1 MGGGYAA
8 AVVARF
14 AFVVVLLLTLAACGH
29 EKPTQQVHDTVDRF
43 GKAVA
48 DKDYQKLCDDLLA
61 KNLIDALEESGVAC
75 ELALKTGFGDVKDPK
90 IAVKTVAV
98 NGDKALVSV
107 HSTAKN
113 QTPSD
118 DTIALVKEKGTWK
131 VSSLAQPQPQPPS
144 QP

>member
-1 MGGGYAA
+1 MVGGYAA

-14 AFVVVLLLTLAACGH
+14 ASVVVLVLALAACGQ
-29 EKPTQQVHDTVDRF
+29 EKPTQQVHDTVDSF

-61 KNLIDALEESGVAC
+61 KNLIDALEEQGVPC
-75 ELALKTGFGDVKDPK
+75 ELALKTGFADVKDPK

-107 HSTAKN
+107 HSTADN
-113 QTPSD
+113 QKPSD
-118 DTIALVKEKGTWK
+118 DTIALVKEKGSWK